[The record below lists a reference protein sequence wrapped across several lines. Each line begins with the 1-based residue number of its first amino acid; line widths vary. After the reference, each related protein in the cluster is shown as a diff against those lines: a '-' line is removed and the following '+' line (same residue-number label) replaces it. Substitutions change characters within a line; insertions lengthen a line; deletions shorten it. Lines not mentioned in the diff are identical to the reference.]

1 MHYTTQVH
9 LLYAHLRSAEK
20 ILIILAYCNATASVT
35 KETNENLKKNINS
48 NKSHL
53 CLVYKRKIY
62 ALINTNVI

>member
-35 KETNENLKKNINS
+35 KETNENFKKKLIQT
-48 NKSHL
+48 KA
-53 CLVYKRKIY
+53 IY
-62 ALINTNVI
+62 T